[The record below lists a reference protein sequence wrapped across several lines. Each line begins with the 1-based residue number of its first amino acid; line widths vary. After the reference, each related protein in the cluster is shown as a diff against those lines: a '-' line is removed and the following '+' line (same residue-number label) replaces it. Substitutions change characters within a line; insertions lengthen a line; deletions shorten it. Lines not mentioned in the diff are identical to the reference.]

1 MAKLYALTE
10 TDLQTIKQMVAW
22 YRSGGSGKSG
32 RPVPT
37 RRRQLAPGGP
47 SVLGSIAAIALDVPA
62 LTFTGSLTSPTF
74 KVTPGLIGTPDVA
87 SFPLSAGGVLLDW
100 EREDQTGGGY
110 EGSPYLPAFTTWAP
124 VWEEVAGIPRLAV
137 RAVYNSS
144 MTPIRGS
151 LTEPVICQ
159 GREEAK
165 SVDGSRYKMF
175 IVESVMDMRAIPGF
189 EVGTTPA
196 GGGDDPDLQIVY
208 HSGGAR
214 VFSQDSA
221 ECET

>member
-144 MTPIRGS
+144 PTEIRGS
-151 LTEPVICQ
+151 VADPVICQ
-159 GREEAK
+159 GREESKTVGGA
-165 SVDGSRYKMF
+165 SHKMF
-175 IVESVMDMRAIPGF
+175 IVENVMDLRGLPGYAK
-189 EVGTTPA
+189 GTAPTA
-196 GGGDDPDLQIVY
+196 GDDPDLQIPY
-208 HSGGAR
+208 HSGGDKD
-214 VFSQDSA
+214 FKLDSV
-221 ECET
+221 EC